1 MKHLARMKVAA
12 MAAVCAMAVALKSQ
26 GEVTFQGK
34 TVRSLSVYPFE

>member
-1 MKHLARMKVAA
+1 MKLQAEMKVVA
-12 MAAVCAMAVALKSQ
+12 MAAVCAMTVALKSQ